1 MRFRPASG
9 IYYRS
14 GKEIEMKKRIALIA
28 LAVLMVL
35 MLAAC
40 KSENAKMVDEKIF
53 QLGKITL
60 KSESKIEELEIMVEN
75 LTEKEKGQL
84 DNLHILE
91 KARETYEAL
100 LEEQNLKY
108 IGKVED
114 AIKAIG
120 NVTLDSGEIIAKAR
134 KAYEDL
140 AEDLQPR
147 VSNYQD
153 LTDAEQAFFDAQVAD
168 VETAIAAIGT
178 VTLDSGDAIANAFA
192 VSQKY
197 GEDILSAVKNYDDL
211 NTAAVTYVQL
221 RVQTV
226 VDAIDAIGTVT
237 LESEQ
242 KIKDAQN
249 AYAKLSADEKAMV
262 TNYQKLTDA
271 NKQYR
276 DMKTAAEK
284 QAKLDLAKSLFRV
297 KRIYAGGHDSVGGV
311 YIYFDFVNLS
321 DKPIK
326 YVHFS
331 FSFYNSVGDRVWDE
345 FSQSTSCYYT
355 GPVYKGQGTESGWR
369 WGKYYNWDIARVELD
384 SLWLEY
390 MDGTSVSFND
400 DQIAYITY

>member
-1 MRFRPASG
+1 
-9 IYYRS
+9 
-14 GKEIEMKKRIALIA
+14 MKKRIALIV

-91 KARETYEAL
+91 KARETYETL
-100 LEEQNLKY
+100 LEEQNMKY

-120 NVTLDSGEIIAKAR
+120 TVTLDSGEVIAKAR

-140 AEDLQPR
+140 AEELQPR
-147 VSNYQD
+147 VPNYQD
-153 LTDAEQAFFDAQVAD
+153 LTNAEQAFFDAQVAD
-168 VETAIAAIGT
+168 VENAIAAIGT
-178 VTLDSGDAIANAFA
+178 VTLDSGDAIVNAYA
-192 VSQKY
+192 VAQKY
-197 GEDILSAVKNYDDL
+197 GEDILSAVKNMADL
-211 NTAAVTYVQL
+211 ENASITYTML

-226 VDAIDAIGTVT
+226 IDAIDAIGTVT

-271 NKQYR
+271 NTQYR
-276 DMKTAAEK
+276 DMKAAAEK
-284 QAKLDLAKSLFRV
+284 QAKLNEAKSLFRV
-297 KRIYAGGHDSVGGV
+297 KRIYAGSHDSVGGV
-311 YIYFDFVNLS
+311 YVYFDFVNLS

-326 YVHFS
+326 YVRFS
-331 FSFYNSVGDRVWDE
+331 FSFYNSVGDEVWDE

-355 GPVYKGQGTESGWR
+355 GPVYKGEGTESGWR
-369 WGKYYNWDIARVELD
+369 WGKYYNWNIARVELD

-390 MDGTSVSFND
+390 MDGTKYYFSD
-400 DQIAYITY
+400 DQIAHITY